1 MFQSSSTSPRPQGK
15 SAFTLIEL
23 LVVIA
28 IIAILAAILFPVF
41 ARARENARRSSC
53 SSNLKQIGLGVIQ
66 YSQDY
71 DERMVSV
78 RINPGN
84 VDNQGGAWPVLLQPY
99 IKSYQLFACPSNTL
113 NANTM
118 QDSSPAGVAY
128 TATSGLAPVSY
139 VAVMDSNDGSAS
151 NNGGAFGGRG
161 VVGPNLSDFAQVSQT
176 IMVTDANTASTDFKM
191 NNGLWNGTLQTGP
204 LQNGQTASS
213 PVQGTPAGKP
223 SLFAGH
229 LSTMN
234 VLFVDGH
241 VKSMKPLSTIST
253 TMGGGGTTNM
263 WSRTG
268 LDYPYGDWNTNA
280 LNKLVSATNAYK

>member
-1 MFQSSSTSPRPQGK
+1 MRY
-15 SAFTLIEL
+15 
-23 LVVIA
+23 
-28 IIAILAAILFPVF
+28 
-41 ARARENARRSSC
+41 R
-53 SSNLKQIGLGVIQ
+53 
-66 YSQDY
+66 
-71 DERMVSV
+71 
-78 RINPGN
+78 
-84 VDNQGGAWPVLLQPY
+84 
-99 IKSYQLFACPSNTL
+99 
-113 NANTM
+113 
-118 QDSSPAGVAY
+118 
-128 TATSGLAPVSY
+128 
-139 VAVMDSNDGSAS
+139 
-151 NNGGAFGGRG
+151 

-176 IMVTDANTASTDFKM
+176 IMVSDANTASTDFKM
-191 NNGLWNGTLQTGP
+191 NNGLWNGTLHYAPPSQNSSS
-204 LQNGQTASS
+204 QNGPTTSS

-241 VKSMKPLSTIST
+241 VKSMKPLSTISA

>member
-1 MFQSSSTSPRPQGK
+1 MQITPIRNGR

-66 YSQDY
+66 YAQDY

-78 RINPGN
+78 RMNPGN
-84 VDNQGGAWPVLLQPY
+84 DDALGGAWPVLLQPY
-99 IKSYQLFACPSNTL
+99 IKSYQLFSCPSNTRNDQFMENGKAPDGTGPYL
-113 NANTM
+113 
-118 QDSSPAGVAY
+118 V
-128 TATSGLAPVSY
+128 PVSY
-139 VAVMDSNDGSAS
+139 VAVMSTNDGSGS
-151 NNGGAFGGRG
+151 NNGGSFGARG

-176 IMVTDANTASTDFKM
+176 IMVTDGNTSSTDFRM
-191 NNGLWNGTLQTGP
+191 NNGLWNGALRV
-204 LQNGQTASS
+204 A
-213 PVQGTPAGKP
+213 PVQDGSSKPLPTQASGSNPA
-223 SLFAGH
+223 LFAGH

-234 VLFVDGH
+234 VLFADGH

-263 WSRTG
+263 WSRFGT
-268 LDYPYGDWNTNA
+268 DYPFGDWNSNA
-280 LNKLVSATNAYK
+280 VNKLVTATNFYK